1 MTPLYSI
8 RTDGDQW
15 RITKFVDGDV
25 ESSYLTTH
33 SECQCPAGHRQTCR
47 HRQMLPSMLA
57 HGLCDTHWFF
67 CFDTGGQIVDF
78 NGTSKHLLDQLA
90 EGSQTQEETVQDTL
104 SLRPKRQTFTVPEGY
119 EAIRDAEGRAT
130 GEVQPVLAGQHCQ
143 ENAYG
148 TGPMMHD
155 LPRLKVDNER
165 ERSELAAQGS
175 KSWRRL

>member
-1 MTPLYSI
+1 MGMAVALYSL
-8 RTDGDQW
+8 RTDGDEY

-90 EGSQTQEETVQDTL
+90 VGTSEPEPIQEIWLAFNELAEGSRTQEETVQDT
-104 SLRPKRQTFTVPEGY
+104 
-119 EAIRDAEGRAT
+119 AEDTTPIMLEIARG
-130 GEVQPVLAGQHCQ
+130 
-143 ENAYG
+143 
-148 TGPMMHD
+148 
-155 LPRLKVDNER
+155 KVK
-165 ERSELAAQGS
+165 L
-175 KSWRRL
+175 WRRL

>member
-1 MTPLYSI
+1 MTPLYSL

-33 SECQCPAGHRQTCR
+33 SECDCPAGHRHTCR
-47 HRQMLPSMLA
+47 HRQMLPQMLA
-57 HGLCDTHWFF
+57 HKLCDTHWFF

-90 EGSQTQEETVQDTL
+90 ADTHPELARIEADEEDELAEGSRTQEETAEDTL
-104 SLRPKRQTFTVPEGY
+104 SLAPVP
-119 EAIRDAEGRAT
+119 
-130 GEVQPVLAGQHCQ
+130 AGQHCQ
-143 ENAYG
+143 QDTANA
-148 TGPMMHD
+148 
-155 LPRLKVDNER
+155 
-165 ERSELAAQGS
+165 GS